1 MPKISELV
9 STGIKGLWGT
19 ETVSAECGIPV
30 IKTNNL
36 SYEGVIDYT
45 DICYRDIPKDKA
57 EKNYLQNGDIL
68 AEKSGGTKTHS
79 VGYVGYFDG
88 ESNKFVC
95 NNFIL
100 ALRPNREKCLSKYL
114 FYQMRYMYENGIFAD
129 CYNRTTGIQNLQVG
143 EYLGKSVKN
152 PVIEEQEQAV
162 SMLDAIV
169 SQIDNAKQRLLA
181 LDELV
186 KSRFIEMFG
195 NPLSDEYTTPFSQAC
210 VFNPKKTE
218 KKDWT
223 DDLLVSF
230 VPMPLVS
237 EHGEIQT
244 SNIKSY
250 SEVKKGFTYFREND
264 VLFAKITPCMENGK
278 GAIAIN
284 LQNGIG
290 FGSTEFHVFRP
301 IENISNPYWVYYLM
315 AIDSFRIMAE
325 KKMTG
330 SAGQK
335 RVPISFF
342 ENLKV
347 NLPPIS
353 LQNEFAE
360 FVKLIDKSK
369 FVCQFIQGIFYAKFA
384 RFRRPP

>member
-1 MPKISELV
+1 
-9 STGIKGLWGT
+9 
-19 ETVSAECGIPV
+19 
-30 IKTNNL
+30 
-36 SYEGVIDYT
+36 
-45 DICYRDIPKDKA
+45 
-57 EKNYLQNGDIL
+57 
-68 AEKSGGTKTHS
+68 
-79 VGYVGYFDG
+79 
-88 ESNKFVC
+88 
-95 NNFIL
+95 
-100 ALRPNREKCLSKYL
+100 
-114 FYQMRYMYENGIFAD
+114 
-129 CYNRTTGIQNLQVG
+129 
-143 EYLGKSVKN
+143 
-152 PVIEEQEQAV
+152 
-162 SMLDAIV
+162 
-169 SQIDNAKQRLLA
+169 
-181 LDELV
+181 
-186 KSRFIEMFG
+186 MFG
-195 NPLSDEYTTPFSQAC
+195 EPLSDEYTTPFSQAC

-218 KKDWT
+218 KKDWA

-244 SNIKSY
+244 NNIKPY

-278 GAIAIN
+278 GAVAVN

-301 IENISNPYWVYYLM
+301 IENISNSYWLYYLM

-330 SAGQK
+330 SSGQK

-369 FVCQFIQGIFYAKFA
+369 FVCQFILRTFYAKFA
-384 RFRRPP
+384 RFHPPP

>member
-79 VGYVGYFDG
+79 VGYVSYFDG

-100 ALRPNREKCLSKYL
+100 ALRPNSEKCLSKYL
-114 FYQMRYMYENGIFAD
+114 FYQMRYMYENGLFAD
-129 CYNRTTGIQNLQVG
+129 CYNRTTGIQNLQVS
-143 EYLGKSVKN
+143 EYLGKNVKN
-152 PVIEEQEQAV
+152 PTIEEQEQAV

-169 SQIDNAKQRLLA
+169 SQINNAKQRILA

-195 NPLSDEYTTPFSQAC
+195 KYFEDKSR
-210 VFNPKKTE
+210 
-218 KKDWT
+218 
-223 DDLLVSF
+223 LVKISTLATAAIGLTYK
-230 VPMPLVS
+230 PENVS
-237 EHGEIQT
+237 EEGTIVLRSGNIQKAELYLEKDIVRVA
-244 SNIKSY
+244 NIKIKDDKYVRESDILMCSRNGSAKLVGKCCRIPKLDEPMTY
-250 SEVKKGFTYFREND
+250 GAFMTVIRSIYPYFLNGFFNSTYFTQQLTGTQTASVNQITTGMLNNYD
-264 VLFAKITPCMENGK
+264 VICPTKDE
-278 GAIAIN
+278 
-284 LQNGIG
+284 
-290 FGSTEFHVFRP
+290 E
-301 IENISNPYWVYYLM
+301 
-315 AIDSFRIMAE
+315 
-325 KKMTG
+325 
-330 SAGQK
+330 
-335 RVPISFF
+335 
-342 ENLKV
+342 
-347 NLPPIS
+347 
-353 LQNEFAE
+353 NEFAE

-369 FVCQFIQGIFYAKFA
+369 FVCRFILRTFYAKFA
-384 RFRRPP
+384 RFHPPP